1 VLKLILGIDYLYI
14 TLYDWQGDYMFWI
27 VLIDEWYES
36 WYNWGLG
43 FMMGLGMKMHDFV
56 YE

>member
-1 VLKLILGIDYLYI
+1 MLKLILGIDYLYI